1 MASRDPRVTA
11 YIASA
16 APFARPIFKHL
27 RSLVHAACPEVEE
40 DIKWRH
46 AAFMYKGFLCGFAG
60 FKAYCAFMFWK
71 EGLLKA
77 RLTKADADA
86 LQRLERM
93 TSIDDLPPDRAIVR
107 LLKAAVALQDAGIT
121 RAPRPKPPKDRTIVA
136 PAYLVEALDA
146 NEKAKA
152 AFDGFSYSHKKEYV
166 EWLTE
171 AKTERTRARRLE
183 TAVAWMA
190 EGKSRNWKYV

>member
-1 MASRDPRVTA
+1 MPSRDPRVTA
-11 YIASA
+11 YIAKA

-27 RSLVHAACPEVEE
+27 RSLVHATCPGVEE

-46 AAFMYKGFLCGFAG
+46 PAFMYKGFLCGVAG
-60 FKAYCAFMFWK
+60 FKAYCAFLFWK
-71 EGLLKA
+71 AGLLKA

-107 LLKAAVALQDAGIT
+107 LIKAAVALQDAGIT
-121 RAPRPKPPKDRTIVA
+121 RAPRARPAKDRAIVA
-136 PAYLVEALDA
+136 PAYLLEALDA

-152 AFDGFSYSHKKEYV
+152 AFAGFSYSHKKEYV

-171 AKTERTRARRLE
+171 AKTESTRARRLE

>member
-27 RSLVHAACPEVEE
+27 RPLVHAACPGVQE
-40 DIKWRH
+40 DVKWRH
-46 AAFMYKGFLCGFAG
+46 PAFMYKGILGGFAG
-60 FKAYCAFMFWK
+60 FKAYCAFMFWN
-71 EGLLKA
+71 EGLLKS
-77 RLTKADADA
+77 RLSPADVDA
-86 LQRLERM
+86 LQQLQRM
-93 TSIDDLPPDRAIVR
+93 TSIDDLPPDRAITR
-107 LLKAAVALQDAGIT
+107 LIKAAVALQDAGIT
-121 RAPRPKPPKDRTIVA
+121 RTPRPRPAKDRTIEA
-136 PAYLVEALDA
+136 PPYLLEALDA

-152 AFDGFSYSHKKEYV
+152 AFAGFSYSHKKEYI

-171 AKTERTRARRLE
+171 AKTESTRMRRLE

>member
-1 MASRDPRVTA
+1 MPSRDPRVTA
-11 YIASA
+11 YIANA

-27 RSLVHAACPEVEE
+27 RSLVHATCPGVEE

-46 AAFMYKGFLCGFAG
+46 PAFMYKGFLCGVAG
-60 FKAYCAFMFWK
+60 FKAYCAFLFWK
-71 EGLLKA
+71 TGLLKA

-107 LLKAAVALQDAGIT
+107 LIKAAVALQDAGIT
-121 RAPRPKPPKDRTIVA
+121 RAPRARPAKDRIIVA
-136 PAYLVEALDA
+136 PAYLLEALDA

-152 AFDGFSYSHKKEYV
+152 AFAGFSYSHKKEYV

-171 AKTERTRARRLE
+171 AKTESTRARRLE